1 LKLSTQS
8 RMFALTNPCVK
19 KYDLSMGK
27 SEELPYSDISDILP
41 GPEVAPVAPIDSL
54 LRQELDELVA
64 SMCKALNDS
73 KRLLLLYALR
83 YGRYTVTELCELIEA
98 PQSNTSQHLAV
109 LRDRGLVEAE
119 RQGNNVVYSLRHPK
133 VIDAID
139 ILRGVMSDELQR
151 QTALR
156 APVGR

>member
-1 LKLSTQS
+1 VVT
-8 RMFALTNPCVK
+8 AL
-19 KYDLSMGK
+19 
-27 SEELPYSDISDILP
+27 
-41 GPEVAPVAPIDSL
+41 APIDSL

-64 SMCKALNDS
+64 SMCKALNDA

-83 YGRYTVTELCELIEA
+83 GGSYTVSELCEIIEA

-139 ILRGVMSDELQR
+139 ILRAVMSDELER

-156 APVGR
+156 APVR

>member
-1 LKLSTQS
+1 VL
-8 RMFALTNPCVK
+8 
-19 KYDLSMGK
+19 
-27 SEELPYSDISDILP
+27 
-41 GPEVAPVAPIDSL
+41 PIDAL

-64 SMCKALNDS
+64 SMCKALNDP

-83 YGRYTVTELCELIEA
+83 SGRYTVSELCELIEA

-133 VIDAID
+133 VIGAID
-139 ILRGVMSDELQR
+139 ILRQVMSDELER

-156 APVGR
+156 AVR

>member
-1 LKLSTQS
+1 V
-8 RMFALTNPCVK
+8 NCD
-19 KYDLSMGK
+19 YW
-27 SEELPYSDISDILP
+27 DIVE
-41 GPEVAPVAPIDSL
+41 PESASLGVISVAPGAPIDNR

-83 YGRYTVTELCELIEA
+83 NGPFTVSELCEVIEA

-133 VIDAID
+133 VIEAID
-139 ILRGVMSDELQR
+139 MLRGVMSDELER

-156 APVGR
+156 APRVGV

>member
-1 LKLSTQS
+1 VQLRTQVCVLELSHV
-8 RMFALTNPCVK
+8 RVK
-19 KYDLSMGK
+19 KYDPTMGK
-27 SEELPYSDISDILP
+27 STKLAYNGTSAVSPAS
-41 GPEVAPVAPIDSL
+41 EVTTVPPIDTL

-64 SMCKALNDS
+64 SMCKALNDP
-73 KRLLLLYALR
+73 KRLLLLYALSH
-83 YGRYTVTELCELIEA
+83 GRYTVSELCELIEA

-139 ILRGVMSDELQR
+139 ILRGVMSDELER

-156 APVGR
+156 AVR

>member
-1 LKLSTQS
+1 MTSLWGNRIPWLIV
-8 RMFALTNPCVK
+8 A
-19 KYDLSMGK
+19 
-27 SEELPYSDISDILP
+27 IP
-41 GPEVAPVAPIDSL
+41 GSPLGVGGDSLAPIDSL

-83 YGRYTVTELCELIEA
+83 DGRYTVTELCDLIEA

-119 RQGNNVVYSLRHPK
+119 R
-133 VIDAID
+133 
-139 ILRGVMSDELQR
+139 
-151 QTALR
+151 
-156 APVGR
+156 

>member
-1 LKLSTQS
+1 MMEASPKP
-8 RMFALTNPCVK
+8 AP
-19 KYDLSMGK
+19 G
-27 SEELPYSDISDILP
+27 SEVTSL
-41 GPEVAPVAPIDSL
+41 APIDSL
-54 LRQELDELVA
+54 LRRELDELVA

-83 YGRYTVTELCELIEA
+83 NGRYTVTELCELIEA

-139 ILRGVMSDELQR
+139 ILRGVMSDELVR

-156 APVGR
+156 APVAR

>member
-1 LKLSTQS
+1 VGL
-8 RMFALTNPCVK
+8 V
-19 KYDLSMGK
+19 
-27 SEELPYSDISDILP
+27 SERVE
-41 GPEVAPVAPIDSL
+41 IDAL

-64 SMCKALNDS
+64 SMCKALNDP

-83 YGRYTVTELCELIEA
+83 FSPQTVSELCQVIEA

-133 VIDAID
+133 IIEAID
-139 ILRGVMSDELQR
+139 MLRAVMSDELERQR
-151 QTALR
+151 ALR
-156 APVGR
+156 APRATSA

>member
-1 LKLSTQS
+1 MPCLIVAVPSTC
-8 RMFALTNPCVK
+8 P
-19 KYDLSMGK
+19 G
-27 SEELPYSDISDILP
+27 SEVTSL
-41 GPEVAPVAPIDSL
+41 APVDSL

-64 SMCKALNDS
+64 SMCKALNDP

-83 YGRYTVTELCELIEA
+83 DGRYTVTELCELIEA
-98 PQSNTSQHLAV
+98 PQSNMSQHLAL
-109 LRDRGLVEAE
+109 LRDRGLVKAE

-139 ILRGVMSDELQR
+139 ILRGVMSDELER

-156 APVGR
+156 GPGGPPTEV

>member
-1 LKLSTQS
+1 MGESADL
-8 RMFALTNPCVK
+8 AYDGNPAGAPPGTEV
-19 KYDLSMGK
+19 
-27 SEELPYSDISDILP
+27 IS
-41 GPEVAPVAPIDSL
+41 VAPIDAL

-64 SMCKALNDS
+64 SMCKALNDP

-83 YGRYTVTELCELIEA
+83 YGRYTVSELCELIEA

-133 VIDAID
+133 VIEAID
-139 ILRGVMSDELQR
+139 ILRSVMSDELER

-156 APVGR
+156 APVR

>member
-1 LKLSTQS
+1 
-8 RMFALTNPCVK
+8 
-19 KYDLSMGK
+19 MGK
-27 SEELPYSDISDILP
+27 SAELAYDGSPEGAPP
-41 GPEVAPVAPIDSL
+41 GTEVALVAPIDAL

-64 SMCKALNDS
+64 SMCKALNDP

-83 YGRYTVTELCELIEA
+83 YGRYTVSELCELIEA

-133 VIDAID
+133 VIEAID
-139 ILRGVMSDELQR
+139 ILRGVMSDELER

-156 APVGR
+156 APVR

>member
-1 LKLSTQS
+1 
-8 RMFALTNPCVK
+8 M
-19 KYDLSMGK
+19 
-27 SEELPYSDISDILP
+27 
-41 GPEVAPVAPIDSL
+41 APIDTL
-54 LRQELDELVA
+54 LRRELDELVA

-83 YGRYTVTELCELIEA
+83 DGRDTVTELCELIEA

-133 VIDAID
+133 VIEAID
-139 ILRGVMSDELQR
+139 ILRGVMSDELER

-156 APVGR
+156 APVVR

>member
-1 LKLSTQS
+1 
-8 RMFALTNPCVK
+8 
-19 KYDLSMGK
+19 MGK
-27 SEELPYSDISDILP
+27 SRRLAYTGTASVPPL
-41 GPEVAPVAPIDSL
+41 GQEVTFVPPIDAL

-64 SMCKALNDS
+64 SMCKALNDP
-73 KRLLLLYALR
+73 KRLLLLYSLR
-83 YGRYTVTELCELIEA
+83 NGRYTVSELCELIEA

-139 ILRGVMSDELQR
+139 ILRGVMSDELVR

-156 APVGR
+156 APVR